1 MLSLF
6 ALLSESALVSNL
18 VRMES
23 SVNVFSSS
31 KWTKL
36 QSHELKDDHVI
47 QAIFVLQYDSAE
59 IEALE
64 QIFHDV
70 SNPASENYGKWLE
83 VLRIAMM
90 LYVLVDGLYILNYDE
105 FDSHFIYSHISC

>member
-1 MLSLF
+1 MFHNLKMMYLNLSICVMISLLLFF
-6 ALLSESALVSNL
+6 ALLTESTLQSNL

-23 SVNVFSSS
+23 SVNIFSSS

-47 QAIFVLQYDSAE
+47 HAIFVLQYDSAE

-64 QIFHDV
+64 KIFHDV
-70 SNPASENYGKWLE
+70 SDPASENYGKWLE
-83 VLRIAMM
+83 VRI
-90 LYVLVDGLYILNYDE
+90 NK
-105 FDSHFIYSHISC
+105 